1 MLEFLFTVYKTNK
14 LWFNISQGIILNSRF
29 AHVQGFWFSSELQI
43 VMSKMHKGDE
53 TLESFRRS
61 HIIWLKWRLHTGVS
75 SPLLL
80 KSLLIWP
87 DLLFFKLLR
96 EPFELFKFHL
106 IFIER
111 IRFKDRLLSKK
122 SAYFE
127 SSETFLVSSTN
138 SSLYIAYCILKT
150 ADCAWKNI
158 CISNAKNA
166 NILKARKKMHKIR
179 QWDHKFSSSI
189 LKPSSDRIV
198 FASGHWIVSAESNY

>member
-1 MLEFLFTVYKTNK
+1 MSK
-14 LWFNISQGIILNSRF
+14 
-29 AHVQGFWFSSELQI
+29 FSSELQI
-43 VMSKMHKGDE
+43 VMSKTHKGGE
-53 TLESFRRS
+53 TLESFRMS
-61 HIIWLKWRLHTGVS
+61 HMIWFIWRLHTGVN

-106 IFIER
+106 IFKER
-111 IRFKDRLLSKK
+111 INSILDRIHSKK
-122 SAYFE
+122 TIYFE
-127 SSETFLVSSTN
+127 FNETFLVSSTN

-158 CISNAKNA
+158 CIRRAKNA
-166 NILKARKKMHKIR
+166 NILNTRKKMHKIR

-189 LKPSSDRIV
+189 LKLSSDRIK
-198 FASGHWIVSAESNY
+198 FASGHWIVSAESNYLVE